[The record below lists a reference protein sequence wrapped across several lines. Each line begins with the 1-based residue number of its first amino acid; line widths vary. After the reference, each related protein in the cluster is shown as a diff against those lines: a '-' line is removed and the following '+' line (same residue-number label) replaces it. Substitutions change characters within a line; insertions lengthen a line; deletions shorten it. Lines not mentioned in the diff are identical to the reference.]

1 MPLKKKKTPRGSPK
15 NQKHICLEV
24 AALKTSC
31 WEGIAPLI
39 HSFRIWQDPF
49 RGSPHILVL
58 AEAYNAWDGQPA
70 IGNTCLCHDDGG
82 VKLKKKT
89 VQN

>member
-1 MPLKKKKTPRGSPK
+1 MDALKKAPRGSPR
-15 NQKHICLEV
+15 NQKHMCLEV
-24 AALKTSC
+24 AAP
-31 WEGIAPLI
+31 APLI